1 MSAVRSTEGAA
12 ERELRIGEVA
22 SLTGVTTRTLR
33 YYEELGMINSVPRPT
48 GGQERRYAAS
58 EVARVRRI
66 RELQEV
72 LGSGLSQIRE
82 VLAAEDRLE
91 GLRQAYRESTSREE
105 QAQVLREAV
114 AVADRQL
121 EQVTGRQ
128 RKLSALR
135 REIEARRQRQ
145 LQALAD
151 LEPAIHS

>member
-1 MSAVRSTEGAA
+1 MSAVRSTEAAA

-22 SLTGVTTRTLR
+22 ALTGVTTRTLR
-33 YYEELGMINSVPRPT
+33 YYEELGMINSVPRPA
-48 GGQERRYAAS
+48 GAQERRYSAS
-58 EVARVRRI
+58 EVARVKRI

-91 GLRQAYRESTSREE
+91 GLRQAYRESTSRDE

-151 LEPAIHS
+151 LEADTHS